1 MIEITNEQD
10 ITFNVRVVYRGGSY
24 GFNDELIYQND
35 EPLVEFYDTRYKQAD
50 TVCGYR
56 GQFICR
62 YLLTTLQDHMDRW
75 PETTTLGLLGGQPQ
89 WSITGG
95 NVREAVKYA
104 LKGML
109 AVREPGSE
117 ERRLRRMLKSALN
130 KLDSLEAEIQ
140 QLKTMVGE

>member
-10 ITFNVRVVYRGGSY
+10 ITFNVRVVYRGDSY
-24 GFNDELIYQND
+24 GLNDKLIYQSD
-35 EPLVEFYDTRYKQAD
+35 EPLVEFYDTRYKQPD
-50 TVCGYR
+50 TDCGYR

-62 YLLTTLQDHMDRW
+62 YMLTTLQDHMDKW
-75 PETTTLGLLGGQPQ
+75 PETTALGLMGGEPQ
-89 WSITGG
+89 WSVTGE

-109 AVREPGSE
+109 VVRESESE

-130 KLDSLEAEIQ
+130 KIDSLEAEIQ
-140 QLKTMVGE
+140 QLKTMGGE